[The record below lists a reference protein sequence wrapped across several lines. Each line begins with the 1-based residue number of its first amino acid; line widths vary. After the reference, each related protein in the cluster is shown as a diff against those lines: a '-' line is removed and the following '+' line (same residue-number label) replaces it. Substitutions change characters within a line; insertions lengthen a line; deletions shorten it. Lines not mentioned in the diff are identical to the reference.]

1 MTTNINPL
9 YSNLYKFTL
18 GRGDSKL
25 TLLGQKVTVPG
36 IQLSTQGQPTTLGVQ
51 IPVATNTFTFEA
63 LRLEFMVDANLEN
76 WKSIYD
82 WMKVIGN
89 ISNDTETTPYQDW
102 ASYATLNIL
111 QSSYCP
117 GDRTFNSYYLIPVAL
132 SGLPFTSQAS
142 DTFNVMANVTFS
154 YSYYSVE

>member
-89 ISNDTETTPYQDW
+89 ISNDTETTP
-102 ASYATLNIL
+102 
-111 QSSYCP
+111 
-117 GDRTFNSYYLIPVAL
+117 
-132 SGLPFTSQAS
+132 
-142 DTFNVMANVTFS
+142 
-154 YSYYSVE
+154 